1 MSRNSGRALNE
12 LRKVKI
18 TKNYITHPAGS
29 VLIQMGDTKVIC
41 AATIEDRVP
50 PFLRDKKSGWVTAE
64 YSMIPSST
72 HTRTAREASR
82 GKLSGRTQE
91 IQRLIGRS
99 LRTVVDLEK
108 MGERTV
114 WIDCDVIQADGG
126 TRCAS
131 ITGAFIALAL
141 AFKKLRKEKVI
152 ETMPLRDYVAAVS
165 VGINDGRNI
174 LDLDYSEDSVAGVD
188 LNVIKTGAGGFIE
201 IQGTAERDPFD
212 NKQLA
217 DLLELADKG
226 IRELVEIQKKAVGD
240 IF

>member
-1 MSRNSGRALNE
+1 MSRSSGRAPNE
-12 LRKVKI
+12 LRKVKV
-18 TKNYITHPAGS
+18 TKNFITHPAGS
-29 VLIQMGDTKVIC
+29 VLIQMGDTRVIC
-41 AATIEDRVP
+41 AASVEDRVP

-141 AFKKLRKEKVI
+141 AFKKLKKEKIIDEVPI
-152 ETMPLRDYVAAVS
+152 RDYVAAVS
-165 VGINDGRNI
+165 VGITGGKNI

-188 LNVIKTGAGGFIE
+188 LNIVKTGSGGFIE

-217 DLLELADKG
+217 DLLALADRG
-226 IRELVEIQKKAVGD
+226 IRELIEIQKKAVGD
-240 IF
+240 LL

>member
-1 MSRNSGRALNE
+1 MSRSSGRAPNE
-12 LRKVKI
+12 LRKVKV
-18 TKNYITHPAGS
+18 TKNFITHPAGS
-29 VLIQMGDTKVIC
+29 VLIQMGDTRVIC
-41 AATIEDRVP
+41 AASVEDRVP

-108 MGERTV
+108 MGERTI

-141 AFKKLRKEKVI
+141 AFKKLKKDKIIDEVPI
-152 ETMPLRDYVAAVS
+152 RDFVAAVS
-165 VGINDGRNI
+165 VGITDGRKI

-188 LNVIKTGAGGFIE
+188 LNIVKTGSGGFIE

-217 DLLELADKG
+217 DLLALADKG
-226 IRELVEIQKKAVGD
+226 IRELIETQKKAVGD
-240 IF
+240 LV